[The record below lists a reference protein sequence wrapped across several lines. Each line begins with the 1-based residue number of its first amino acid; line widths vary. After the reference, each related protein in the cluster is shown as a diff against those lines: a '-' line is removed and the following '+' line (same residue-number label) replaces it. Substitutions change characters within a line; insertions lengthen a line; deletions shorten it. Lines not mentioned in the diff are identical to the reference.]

1 MEPSIAPA
9 MDRRPSTPFST
20 ESSCIRDSP
29 DQEFRLRWNNYQANL
44 AQVFDQLLQ
53 TESFVDVTLT
63 TDEGQS
69 LKCHKVVLSACSP
82 YFQQLFME
90 NPCQHPIGKGASIN
104 YVGRRVGFGS
114 YPHTPRGPMGS
125 PSPSPMGVGNW
136 LWKTPGVG
144 DFNWNPMGFWWGF
157 YMVFCSFQT
166 EKLAFLI
173 IFEKKLSYFVIFF
186 SKILRSTP
194 ISLY

>member
-125 PSPSPMGVGNW
+125 PSPSPMGVGN
-136 LWKTPGVG
+136 
-144 DFNWNPMGFWWGF
+144 
-157 YMVFCSFQT
+157 
-166 EKLAFLI
+166 
-173 IFEKKLSYFVIFF
+173 
-186 SKILRSTP
+186 
-194 ISLY
+194 

>member
-90 NPCQHPIGKGASIN
+90 NPCQHPIGNLSSAFK
-104 YVGRRVGFGS
+104 
-114 YPHTPRGPMGS
+114 MGCVNVLQIFLVLLS
-125 PSPSPMGVGNW
+125 
-136 LWKTPGVG
+136 
-144 DFNWNPMGFWWGF
+144 DF
-157 YMVFCSFQT
+157 
-166 EKLAFLI
+166 LAIQCFTSTVSAYA
-173 IFEKKLSYFVIFF
+173 KYF
-186 SKILRSTP
+186 SR
-194 ISLY
+194 YDMC